1 MAPGRAAMDSVAW
14 RIFIGAS
21 VASTS
26 SVIAVPEDRAGVCA
40 DGAIS

>member
-1 MAPGRAAMDSVAW
+1 MATVAW

-26 SVIAVPEDRAGVCA
+26 NVIAVPEEPPRVCA
-40 DGAIS
+40 DGTI